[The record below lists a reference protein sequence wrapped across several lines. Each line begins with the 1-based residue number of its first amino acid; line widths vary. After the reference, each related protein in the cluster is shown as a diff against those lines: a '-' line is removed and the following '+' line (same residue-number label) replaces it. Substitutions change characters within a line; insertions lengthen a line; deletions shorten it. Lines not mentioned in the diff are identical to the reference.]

1 MKLRVTIDTDE
12 CSFDSENES
21 SYTNGVV
28 SIDVDGVY
36 RAYYGSP
43 SYFVTFNDVEV
54 IECKHES
61 RERFDCN
68 KCGDCGKEV
77 GINEVKVNE

>member
-1 MKLRVTIDTDE
+1 MKIRVTIDTDD

-36 RAYYGSP
+36 RAWYGSP
-43 SYFVTFNDVEV
+43 SYFVTFKDVEV
-54 IECKHES
+54 IECKHDS
-61 RERFDCN
+61 RERETN
-68 KCGDCGKEV
+68 NCGDCGKDM
-77 GINEVKVNE
+77 NEVIINDR